1 MFGFMIL
8 PLPLHGPQAD
18 QPTRLVLVPNCPQH
32 LWISVEGIGKALC
45 QDYDF
50 LRDSGESEGWLKS

>member
-1 MFGFMIL
+1 M
-8 PLPLHGPQAD
+8 
-18 QPTRLVLVPNCPQH
+18 QPTRLVFVSAQRSPNCPQH

-50 LRDSGESEGWLKS
+50 LRDSGEGEGWLKS

>member
-1 MFGFMIL
+1 MPDFGDQL
-8 PLPLHGPQAD
+8 VAD
-18 QPTRLVLVPNCPQH
+18 AGGVPFSQSAVFRCPQH

-50 LRDSGESEGWLKS
+50 SRDSGEGEGWLKS